1 MTDRD
6 SGGTDVKNINRKDI
20 IAQYKEREIIGC
32 VFTIKNT
39 LNNKLLLDAST
50 DLQSVRNR
58 FEFAQKTGS
67 CINPK
72 LQKDWSDNGNGVFVL
87 EILEELRKGSSHT
100 DACFKADVDFLKETW
115 FDKLSKSEELY

>member
-1 MTDRD
+1 
-6 SGGTDVKNINRKDI
+6 VKNNIRKEI
-20 IAQYKEREIIGC
+20 LTQYKEREIIGC
-32 VFTIKNT
+32 VYLIKNT
-39 LNNKLLLDAST
+39 LNNKLLLDASA

-72 LQKDWSDNGNGVFVL
+72 LQKDWSEHGNGVFVL
-87 EILEELRKGSSHT
+87 EILEELTKGSAQT
-100 DACFKADVDFLKETW
+100 DAGFRADVDFLKETW

>member
-1 MTDRD
+1 MNND
-6 SGGTDVKNINRKDI
+6 KRKEI
-20 IAQYKEREIIGC
+20 LSQYKEREITGC
-32 VFTIKNT
+32 VYLIRNT
-39 LNNKLLLDAST
+39 FNNKLLLDVST

-72 LQKDWSDNGNGVFVL
+72 LQKDWSEHGNGVFVL
-87 EILEELRKGSSHT
+87 EILEELTKGSAQT
-100 DACFKADVDFLKETW
+100 DACFKADVGFLKEAW